1 MLIDW
6 NHKLGQHIVDDIYTD
21 LELARLEAIPPEAIH
36 RPVDLL
42 FLEADAQGYARTV
55 LVLPPTIF
63 GAPSGVLF
71 DKGLANTHS
80 IQIPAIIR
88 GAIERGRAGL
98 IGNGEAI
105 WDHVHVKDCECCYCL
120 MDLGLRLTY
129 DAHSG

>member
-21 LELARLEAIPPEAIH
+21 LELDRLEAIPPEAIH

-80 IQIPAIIR
+80 IQIPLMIKA
-88 GAIERGRAGL
+88 ALARGRAGMVGQGL
-98 IGNGEAI
+98 PLWGN
-105 WDHVHVKDCECCYCL
+105 VHVED
-120 MDLGLRLTY
+120 GTRLNLTVLT
-129 DAHSG
+129 SC